1 MKKYSRSVRVRIFE
15 QWFPICRAYGMTEE
29 QFWRANPRIIK
40 VYEQAWKDEQ
50 QRKNQLLHAWVGN
63 YVLSAIQTGISQV
76 MQPMLCSGK
85 RSNAKYIEEPIRM
98 FPKTEE
104 ERQAEYEQMTQ
115 AFIAW
120 GDSLIDRYKQK
131 PDT

>member
-1 MKKYSRSVRVRIFE
+1 
-15 QWFPICRAYGMTEE
+15 MTEE

-76 MQPMLCSGK
+76 MQPMLCNGK